1 MIEVINK
8 IIKYSRRNKTYPGA
22 TLDQIK
28 HIEIKCGYSLPS
40 GYSELYSTTN
50 GGRLFNNELLEI
62 DDVIEL
68 LNDNKQF
75 YLPRVKGENLEVCPY
90 KYGENLLKSSFK
102 VLEPISEAVDKNV
115 LDLVF
120 VPALCVDNKCNR
132 LGYGKGFYDRF
143 LDGFEGVSII
153 PIPQSLIFSDICA
166 DRHDV
171 CCSGVVTD

>member
-1 MIEVINK
+1 MFNK
-8 IIKYSRRNKTYPGA
+8 DDLRKKAKNIRANLDMKTISSKIVSNIRN
-22 TLDQIK
+22 L
-28 HIEIKCGYSLPS
+28 
-40 GYSELYSTTN
+40 ELYKNSK
-50 GGRLFNNELLEI
+50 RVMLFYPLGNEVDLL
-62 DDVIEL
+62 EL

>member
-1 MIEVINK
+1 MFNKDDLREKAKNIRANLDMKTISSKIVSNIRNLKLYKNSKRVMLFYPLGNEV
-8 IIKYSRRNKTYPGA
+8 
-22 TLDQIK
+22 D
-28 HIEIKCGYSLPS
+28 
-40 GYSELYSTTN
+40 
-50 GGRLFNNELLEI
+50 LL
-62 DDVIEL
+62 EL

-75 YLPRVKGENLEVCPY
+75 YLPRVNGESLEVCPY
-90 KYGENLLKSSFK
+90 KHGENLLKSSFK
-102 VLEPISEAVDKNV
+102 VLEPTNEAVDKNV

-143 LDGFEGVSII
+143 LDDFEGDSII

-171 CCSGVVTD
+171 CCSGVVTEE

>member
-1 MIEVINK
+1 MFNK
-8 IIKYSRRNKTYPGA
+8 DDLREKAKNIRANLDMKTISSKIVSNIRN
-22 TLDQIK
+22 L
-28 HIEIKCGYSLPS
+28 
-40 GYSELYSTTN
+40 ELYKNSKHVM
-50 GGRLFNNELLEI
+50 LFYPLGNEVDLL
-62 DDVIEL
+62 EL

-75 YLPRVKGENLEVCPY
+75 YLPRVNGKNLDVCPY
-90 KYGENLLKSSFK
+90 KHGENLLKSSFK
-102 VLEPISEAVDKNV
+102 VLEPINEAVDKNV

-171 CCSGVVTD
+171 CCSEVVTD

>member
-68 LNDNKQF
+68 LNDNTYIEKEDMIVF
-75 YLPRVKGENLEVCPY
+75 PTDYVKKVITYKNRIPLFKKKNDVIFIDLYPDRSLFSFIPKEN
-90 KYGENLLKSSFK
+90 KSR
-102 VLEPISEAVDKNV
+102 
-115 LDLVF
+115 
-120 VPALCVDNKCNR
+120 NR
-132 LGYGKGFYDRF
+132 LENNWDYCLTYP
-143 LDGFEGVSII
+143 FENYTGNTLV
-153 PIPQSLIFSDICA
+153 SLISSNNNQILNGILSEFCEMD
-166 DRHDV
+166 
-171 CCSGVVTD
+171 

>member
-1 MIEVINK
+1 MKTISSK
-8 IIKYSRRNKTYPGA
+8 IVSNIRN
-22 TLDQIK
+22 L
-28 HIEIKCGYSLPS
+28 
-40 GYSELYSTTN
+40 ELYKNSK
-50 GGRLFNNELLEI
+50 RVMLFYPLGNEVDLL
-62 DDVIEL
+62 EL

-75 YLPRVKGENLEVCPY
+75 YLPRVNGKNLEVCPY

-102 VLEPISEAVDKNV
+102 VLEPINESVDKNV

-153 PIPQSLIFSDICA
+153 PIPQSLIFSDICE